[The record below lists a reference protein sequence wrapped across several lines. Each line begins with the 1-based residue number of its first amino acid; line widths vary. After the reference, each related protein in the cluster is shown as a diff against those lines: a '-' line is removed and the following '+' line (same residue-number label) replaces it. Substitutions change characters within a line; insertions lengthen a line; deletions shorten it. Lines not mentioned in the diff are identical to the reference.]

1 MEFVEPPPAVGP
13 ASGKARASIA
23 PVLADE
29 LVVGGV
35 AVHLEDAA
43 IAAEMPAHA
52 FSGSAVLKPIGHHG
66 RSAAAEG
73 AVVAGIGPEPGLVHG
88 AGSGREGRKAG
99 LIGEDVRTLQNFA
112 QHMRSEDLQLEAER
126 IAAGIAHQRQL
137 AVRSLA
143 DVYRLVGQI
152 DLHSCRAHRTQD
164 PAQRSLAGV
173 RADADHHLAHHDL
186 HHRRWRARRGV
197 RVLLLQEGLA
207 PAEQLR
213 RRNPQTPRQRRNI
226 HAGPQRRRD
235 SLGLELIRP
244 STTLP
249 DRCSVETLDHSLH
262 QLQATSRRHR
272 RRTSRKHGT
281 TASDQRDEPITE
293 RPQR

>member
-99 LIGEDVRTLQNFA
+99 LIGEDARTLQNFA
-112 QHMRSEDLQLEAER
+112 HHMRSEDLQLEADPAYPLRHQPPVDLHLVASIDPFLPE
-126 IAAGIAHQRQL
+126 QRQAIGVSGDRNL
-137 AVRSLA
+137 RQQRLGRQAA
-143 DVYRLVGQI
+143 FDDVGRG
-152 DLHSCRAHRTQD
+152 RA
-164 PAQRSLAGV
+164 
-173 RADADHHLAHHDL
+173 
-186 HHRRWRARRGV
+186 
-197 RVLLLQEGLA
+197 
-207 PAEQLR
+207 
-213 RRNPQTPRQRRNI
+213 
-226 HAGPQRRRD
+226 
-235 SLGLELIRP
+235 LG
-244 STTLP
+244 
-249 DRCSVETLDHSLH
+249 
-262 QLQATSRRHR
+262 
-272 RRTSRKHGT
+272 
-281 TASDQRDEPITE
+281 
-293 RPQR
+293 